1 MPRHQGKHQDAVSK
15 MIDHDIL
22 LADENVFKMLGSN
35 VCCLYGLILKC
46 IGVESVKNCISIINP
61 LVC

>member
-1 MPRHQGKHQDAVSK
+1 

-22 LADENVFKMLGSN
+22 LEDENVFKMFGPN

-46 IGVESVKNCISIINP
+46 IGVESVWPLLFFLPVINYISIINP
-61 LVC
+61 LV